1 MFQLIF
7 QPVPGLKH
15 PADEENAG
23 GEKKGNHEEAQGQ
36 PDVGRFIKAPAEAA
50 DQIHDGVKQRNLLP
64 EGGEHVD
71 GVKTTAQKRKRGDDE
86 NRNDLQLFK
95 PVGPD
100 ADDKAKE
107 AEGD

>member
-36 PDVGRFIKAPAEAA
+36 PDVGCFIKAPAEAA
-50 DQIHDGVKQRNLLP
+50 DQIDDRVDHRNHLPKRREHSDGI
-64 EGGEHVD
+64 
-71 GVKTTAQKRKRGDDE
+71 KT
-86 NRNDLQLFK
+86 
-95 PVGPD
+95 PS
-100 ADDKAKE
+100 
-107 AEGD
+107 